1 MEVKED
7 GGGHF
12 GVSDDAALSLTLS
25 EKPDWDEGNIF
36 NNISKLS
43 MHHIPLASVVPTS
56 HMS

>member
-25 EKPDWDEGNIF
+25 EKPDWDEGEYIQ
-36 NNISKLS
+36 
-43 MHHIPLASVVPTS
+43 
-56 HMS
+56 